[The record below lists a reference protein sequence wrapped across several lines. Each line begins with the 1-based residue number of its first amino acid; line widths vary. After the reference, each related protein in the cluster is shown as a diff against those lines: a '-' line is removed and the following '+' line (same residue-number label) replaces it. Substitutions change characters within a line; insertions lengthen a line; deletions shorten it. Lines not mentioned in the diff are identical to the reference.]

1 MERHMQL
8 LYRINMDTFL
18 ADVRYGFRTLLK
30 SPGFTLAAILM
41 LALGIGANTAIFSA
55 VDTVLLRP
63 APYKN
68 AGRVVMLWEKR
79 MKEGSMEAPVAP
91 ADFFDWRSQTKTLDH
106 VAAFDREQF
115 NLTGNGIPV
124 RLRGARVTSGFF
136 EALGVQPSLGR
147 TFMKSEEQAGSDHS
161 VLLSHELW
169 RSAFN
174 ADAGVIGRTLEIDG
188 QASTVIGVLPEHFR
202 FPFASDS
209 QLFAPLSF
217 TPAWRANRTLHRYSV
232 IGELKP
238 GVNIAAAQ
246 ADMDLVGGRLE
257 REYAVNAGHGINLVP
272 LHHQLTGD
280 VRPALILLLAGA
292 GLVLLIACSN
302 VANLVLARSVGRRK
316 EIGIRLALGSTRT
329 RVVRQLL
336 IEGALLSSAAAVLGV
351 FLAVWGI
358 DAARVSF
365 FNRLE
370 QFTLAGL
377 DRIHVDVRVLA
388 FTIVI
393 AFITPCLF
401 AVIPALMA
409 SGRNSGSPLRESG
422 RGAAFANRRRFRSA
436 LIVVEVALSMMML
449 VGSGFLLK
457 SYWALMHVNTGF
469 TAEHLAVAEI
479 ALPETKYKTA
489 DQANAFFTRLLA
501 RLGELPPVR
510 SAGLSQSVPF
520 TLGDW
525 RTGIVLADRP
535 ARPGE
540 RIRIHPRFVSAQYLQ
555 TLGIA
560 IRQGRGILPTDAK
573 DRPSVAVISETAAH
587 HYWPNGNPV
596 GKRFAFN
603 DDTKLWIEV
612 VGVSADV
619 KDRELNREAT
629 PDVYIPYV
637 QNPLPV
643 TLRAQRIVLR
653 TSEDLATVAPL
664 IRGAVVS
671 IDRDQPVSEVR
682 SMESYIDDSVAP
694 RRFNL
699 VLLALLTVVA
709 LLLSAAGLYSVMAYF
724 VTERTGEIG
733 IRLALGAKR
742 SDVLR
747 LVMVQGLALAGTGV
761 AIGLALGAVVPRLLT
776 TMLYGVTPH
785 DPLIFSMAPVF
796 LMITALAANYI
807 PAMRATRVDPI
818 FALRAE

>member
-1 MERHMQL
+1 MHS
-8 LYRINMDTFL
+8 LYRINMDTLL
-18 ADVRYGFRTLLK
+18 ADLRFSFRTLLK

-41 LALGIGANTAIFSA
+41 LALGIGANTAVFSA
-55 VDTVLLRP
+55 IDTVLLRP

-68 AGRVVMLWEKR
+68 SSRVVMVSEKR
-79 MKEGSMEAPVAP
+79 VKEGAMDSPVAP

-106 VAAFDREQF
+106 LAAFDHDQF
-115 NLTGNGIPV
+115 NLTGNGAPV

-136 EALGVQPSLGR
+136 EALGVQPALGR
-147 TFMKSEEQAGSDHS
+147 TFRKSEEQAGADRSI
-161 VLLSHELW
+161 LLSHELW
-169 RSAFN
+169 KSIFN
-174 ADAGVIGRTLEIDG
+174 ADPGIVGRTLEIDG
-188 QASTVIGVLPEHFR
+188 QALTVVGVLPEHFR
-202 FPFASDS
+202 FPFGYDG

-217 TPAWRANRTLHRYSV
+217 TPRDAANRSLHSYSV
-232 IGELKP
+232 IAELKP
-238 GVNIAAAQ
+238 GLDIAAAQ
-246 ADMDLVGGRLE
+246 ADMDLVAGGLE
-257 REYAVNAGHGINLVP
+257 REYPVNAGHGINIVGLQQ
-272 LHHQLTGD
+272 HLTAD

-316 EIGIRLALGSTRT
+316 EIGIRLALGSTRP
-329 RVVRQLL
+329 RIVRQLL
-336 IEGALLSSAAAVLGV
+336 VEGALLSSAAAVLGV
-351 FLAVWGI
+351 FLAVWGV
-358 DAARVSF
+358 DAARAAF
-365 FNRLE
+365 FSRFE
-370 QFTLAGL
+370 QFSLAGL
-377 DRIHVDVRVLA
+377 DRIHVDVRVLV

-401 AVIPALMA
+401 AIIPALLA

-422 RGAAFANRRRFRSA
+422 RGAAYANRRRFRSA
-436 LIVVEVALSMMML
+436 LIVVEVALSMIML

-457 SYWALMHVNTGF
+457 SYWALMHVNAGF
-469 TAEHLAVAEI
+469 TAGQLAVAEV
-479 ALPETKYKTA
+479 ALPEIKYKTA
-489 DQANAFFTRLLA
+489 DQANSFFTRLLA
-501 RLGELPPVR
+501 RLAELPPVQ
-510 SAGLSQSVPF
+510 SAGLSQAVPF
-520 TLGDW
+520 MQGDW
-525 RTGIVLADRP
+525 RTGVVLADRP

-540 RIRIHPRFVSAQYLQ
+540 RIRVHPRFVSDRYLE

-560 IRQGRGILPTDAK
+560 VRQGRGILPTDTK
-573 DRPSVAVISETAAH
+573 GKPLVAVISETVAH
-587 HYWPNGNPV
+587 RYWPNGNPL

-603 DDTKLWIEV
+603 DEKVWIDV
-612 VGVSADV
+612 VGVAADV

-629 PDVYIPYV
+629 PDVYLPYV

-653 TSEDLATVAPL
+653 TSEDLATIAPL
-664 IRGAVVS
+664 IRGAVAS

-682 SMESYIDDSVAP
+682 SMESYIDDSVAT

-699 VLLALLTVVA
+699 LLLAFLTVLA

-733 IRLALGAKR
+733 IRLALGANR
-742 SDVLR
+742 SDVLH
-747 LVMVQGLALAGTGV
+747 LVLVQGLVLAGSGV
-761 AIGLALGAVVPRLLT
+761 LIGLAIGSVVPKLLA

-785 DPLIFSMAPVF
+785 DPLIFSVAPVF

-807 PAMRATRVDPI
+807 PAMRATKVDPV